1 MQIFYYLF
9 LSLRPRQWTKN
20 LFVFAG
26 LLFSQNLLDTQLL
39 VLTAAAFAVFCLL
52 SGAVY
57 LLNDVVDAEH
67 DQLHPLKSKRPIAA
81 GLIGKSA
88 AMVTAVV
95 LAGVSI
101 TAAGM
106 LGPKFGWCA
115 AGYLALQV
123 LYSLVLKNIVILDIM
138 AITAGFLLRVIGGT
152 LVIDV
157 AISSWLLLCAP
168 LLALFLALS
177 KRHHELQAYQEQA
190 VSQRRVLK
198 EYSLPLLNQMTA
210 VVTAATLIS
219 YALYTMAPET
229 IEKFGTDKL
238 IYSVPFVLFGI
249 FRYLYL
255 VHQRGLG
262 ESPEMALVRDRY
274 LLADIVLWVG
284 CVLGILYS

>member
-1 MQIFYYLF
+1 MPTLYYLF

-26 LLFSQNLLDTQLL
+26 LLFSQNLLDARLL
-39 VLTAAAFAVFCLL
+39 ALTTAAFAVFCLL

-67 DQLHPLKSKRPIAA
+67 DRLHPLKSKRPIAA
-81 GLIGKSA
+81 GLVGKPA
-88 AMVTAVV
+88 ALTTAVA
-95 LAGVSI
+95 LAGVSLT
-101 TAAGM
+101 TAFL
-106 LGPKFGWCA
+106 LGAAFGWCA
-115 AGYLALQV
+115 AGYLVLQA
-123 LYSLVLKNIVILDIM
+123 LYSLVLKNIVILDLM
-138 AITAGFLLRVIGGT
+138 SITAGFLLRVAAGT
-152 LVIDV
+152 AVIDV
-157 AISSWLLLCAP
+157 AISSWLLLCAT

-177 KRHHELQAYQEQA
+177 KRHHELAAYQEQA

-198 EYSLPLLNQMTA
+198 EYSLPLLDQMTA
-210 VVTAATLIS
+210 IVTAATLIS

-255 VHQRGLG
+255 VHQRELG

-274 LLADIVLWVG
+274 LLGDIVLWVG
-284 CVLGILYS
+284 CVLIILYR